1 MEQFSIIRT
10 PVYGKYGGRTSAI
23 NYNDRYSYPI
33 SYSEPIYDLDL
44 MIPGMGV
51 PHRPF
56 VPIEYIRNRRK
67 IHPKPLTEEDM
78 IQIQI
83 RADQRTKD
91 ILKDFRPSQKQVYES
106 ARDFIE
112 TRQIEDTIDDIRETC
127 ANIRNLFKK
136 TDTYDTTRRQIF
148 SPRSRSRTSN
158 PVRRTEDLV
167 LSSQLAHIDEIS
179 SKMSEDINN
188 HKSKFEIAAAGC
200 RKDSSVHAPS
210 ENENDASSQVSES
223 RSRFLGK
230 QANTA
235 QSARRAS
242 SEARAE
248 TLRKLQ
254 KRLDEQSTESDN
266 FERTHGKY
274 LTKLRSDVNNLSNI
288 TEGFID
294 DSKSRSYSLCKT
306 IRIEDY

>member
-1 MEQFSIIRT
+1 MEQFSVIRT
-10 PVYGKYGGRTSAI
+10 PVYGKYGGRTPAV

-56 VPIEYIRNRRK
+56 VPVEYVRNRRK

-83 RADQRTKD
+83 RADQRTRD

-127 ANIRNLFKK
+127 SNIRNLFKK
-136 TDTYDTTRRQIF
+136 TDTYDKTRRQVF
-148 SPRSRSRTSN
+148 SPRSRSRISD

-167 LSSQLAHIDEIS
+167 LSSQLAHIDDMS
-179 SKMSEDINN
+179 SKMSEDVNN
-188 HKSKFEIAAAGC
+188 HKSKFEIASAGC
-200 RKDSSVHAPS
+200 RRDSSVQAKS
-210 ENENDASSQVSES
+210 ENGDSRQSSVTG
-223 RSRFLGK
+223 SRFSEKPAKK
-230 QANTA
+230 Q

-242 SEARAE
+242 TEARAE
-248 TLRKLQ
+248 ALQKLQ
-254 KRLDEQSTESDN
+254 QRLDEQGTESDN

-274 LTKLRSDVNNLSNI
+274 LTKLRSEVNNLSHI

-294 DSKSRSYSLCKT
+294 DSKTRSYSLCKT
-306 IRIEDY
+306 LRVQDF